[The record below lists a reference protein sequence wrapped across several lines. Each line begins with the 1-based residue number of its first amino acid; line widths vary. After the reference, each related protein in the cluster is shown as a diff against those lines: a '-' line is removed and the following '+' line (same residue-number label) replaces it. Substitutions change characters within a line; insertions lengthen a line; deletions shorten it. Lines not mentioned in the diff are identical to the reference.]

1 MSGQACNQ
9 VNVHR
14 DNFGQR
20 PDWIVMIV
28 LFVGLSSLY
37 FATVS
42 GITSSNDGSHY
53 ALTRA
58 MVENHTFALMPF
70 DNYAEGNDIAIR
82 DGVFYSDRPPGTAVL
97 ATLFYTLAQYLPDPL
112 APLPSRHDAE
122 NPRLLYV
129 MLLPVLA
136 GTGTAVLLYLFL
148 RQHGVT
154 MGGAVTAVLMF
165 SLGTAYWK
173 YSTVLFSHAL
183 SGFLV
188 LLTIYLALRLSPES
202 HWMRYLFLGFVLGF
216 SVLVE
221 YSNGLLV
228 VIVGLFVLLGVR
240 PFTLRRILVTMV
252 PFILGGLIPAGFLAT
267 YNNVNFGSPLTL
279 SYAYAVNYPW
289 AGNFFST
296 FSWPLLPGLQ
306 ALLIWGEGGGWCNPT
321 CYNQGIF
328 LLSPI
333 MLLALPG
340 FWFYFRRAR
349 RPFWLTTT
357 VFLIYLLLFAK
368 HFTSHGFTG
377 DGRYLVPFLSLL
389 AIPLAYA
396 VDWLLRPTQNPLQ
409 LAFFAFITYGLFFLS
424 LRNMLLH
431 IGFSYNYHLDLS
443 QLSPVIASPQNWRY
457 LADTIFPNQGN
468 LPLLWL
474 LQAAGGIV
482 GLFWLRRSP
491 KERPNRAAPK
501 NSE

>member
-1 MSGQACNQ
+1 M
-9 VNVHR
+9 
-14 DNFGQR
+14 
-20 PDWIVMIV
+20 

-58 MVENHTFALMPF
+58 MAENHTFALMPF

-82 DGVFYSDRPPGTAVL
+82 DGAFYSDRPPGTAVL
-97 ATLFYTLAQYLPDPL
+97 ATLFYTLAQYLPAPL
-112 APLPSRHDAE
+112 TPLPSRHDAE

-148 RQHGVT
+148 RQQGVT
-154 MGGAVTAVLMF
+154 MAGAVTAVIMF
-165 SLGTAYWK
+165 SLGTAQWK

-188 LLTIYLALRLSPES
+188 LLAIVLVTRLETRDWRLETEQSPVS
-202 HWMRYLFLGFVLGF
+202 SLQSPNLWFRYLFLGFVLGF

-228 VIVGLFVLLGVR
+228 VLVGLFVLLGVR
-240 PFTLRRILVTMV
+240 PFTLRRILVKMG

-279 SYAYAVNYPW
+279 SYAYAINYPW

-306 ALLIWGEGGGWCNPT
+306 ALLIWGEGGGWCNLT

-340 FWFYFRRAR
+340 FWLYFRHAR

-357 VFLIYLLLFAK
+357 VFLVYLLLFAK

-457 LADTIFPNQGN
+457 LADTIFPNQSN

-474 LQAAGGIV
+474 LQTAGGTI
-482 GLFWLRRSP
+482 GLFWLRRLP
-491 KERPNRAAPK
+491 KKHPNRATPK